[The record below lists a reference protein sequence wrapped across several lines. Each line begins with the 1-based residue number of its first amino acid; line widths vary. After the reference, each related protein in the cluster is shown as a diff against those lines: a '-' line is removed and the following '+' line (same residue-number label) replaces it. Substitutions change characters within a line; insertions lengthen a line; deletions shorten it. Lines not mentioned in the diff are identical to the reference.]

1 MTGYRRSPPVIS
13 LECCLPKSVVNQ
25 GLANWSSGKRY
36 LVLGRTVARSLI
48 YASIIAL
55 FDAVI
60 LEILTSTIAR
70 PMFTLILFFEG
81 GLGLLAGVGISLS
94 STPSMARLGEELFRT
109 SPWSRESQ
117 RHAETVGLKW
127 MLASG
132 FLVVLGFAASAL

>member
-1 MTGYRRSPPVIS
+1 
-13 LECCLPKSVVNQ
+13 VNQ
-25 GLANWSSGKRY
+25 GLANSSSDKRY

-60 LEILTSTIAR
+60 LEILTSTISR
-70 PMFTLILFFEG
+70 PMFTLILFLEG
-81 GLGLLAGVGISLS
+81 GLGLLTGVGISLS
-94 STPSMARLGEELFRT
+94 STPSIARLGEELFRT
-109 SPWSRESQ
+109 SPWSKENQ

-132 FLVVLGFAASAL
+132 FLVVLGFAASAF